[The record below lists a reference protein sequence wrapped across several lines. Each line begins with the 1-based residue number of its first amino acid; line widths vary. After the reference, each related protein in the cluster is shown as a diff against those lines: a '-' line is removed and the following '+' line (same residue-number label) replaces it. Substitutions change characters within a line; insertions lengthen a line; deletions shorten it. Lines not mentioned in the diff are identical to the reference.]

1 MALSPRLDLR
11 QSQSLVITPQLQ
23 QAIKLLQLSSIELET
38 YIAQELESNPLLEID
53 DRGDGSALAES
64 VGNGDERTD
73 GTVLVDS
80 VDGQEERP
88 LDISSDVVDN
98 DPALS
103 DDGIDGVD
111 GPASVVD
118 GVGAMPD
125 AWTGSGNFDGAAP
138 DFDRNAA
145 EAPDLRSHLL
155 QQLNLSISATAD
167 RLIAAFLID
176 QLDESGYL
184 AIAVADAAQ
193 QLGTDAGM
201 VLRVLAQLQKFDPP
215 GIFARDLRECLRLQ
229 LQDRNRYDPAMAAMV
244 ERLDLLADRDMRK
257 LREICGVSQEDLRDM
272 IAEIRALDPKPAL
285 KFERTF
291 EQTVV
296 PDVIMTAQ
304 PNGGWRV
311 ELNPQCLP
319 RVLVNHAY
327 YAEVT
332 RTGSKADKSFLSDR
346 LQTANWLVKA
356 LNQRA
361 ETILKVAIELV
372 KQQTAFFHH
381 GIAHLR
387 PLVLRDVA
395 EAIEMHEST
404 VSRVTTN
411 KYMSTPRGV
420 FELKYFFTQGLPS
433 SSGAESHSAA
443 SVRHRI
449 KVLIDGEI
457 ATDILSDDRIVELLH
472 GEGIEVARRTVA
484 KYRDAL
490 NIPSSARRRRE
501 KMAELH
507 SP

>member
-23 QAIKLLQLSSIELET
+23 QAIKLLQLSSVELDT
-38 YIAQELESNPLLEID
+38 YIAQELESNPLLEVD

-64 VGNGDERTD
+64 VGNSDERSD
-73 GTVLVDS
+73 SGTVLVDS
-80 VDGQEERP
+80 VDGQEEQP
-88 LDISSDVVDN
+88 LDISREVADN
-98 DPALS
+98 DSALS
-103 DDGIDGVD
+103 DDGVD
-111 GPASVVD
+111 GYEGAAD
-118 GVGAMPD
+118 AVGMMSD
-125 AWTGSGNFDGAAP
+125 TWSGSGGFDSTSP
-138 DFDRNAA
+138 DFDRNAT

-155 QQLNLSISATAD
+155 QQLNLSLSVPGE
-167 RLIAAFLID
+167 RLIGVFLID

-184 AIAVADAAQ
+184 AVEIADAAA
-193 QLGTDAGM
+193 QLGTDEDV
-201 VLRVLAQLQKFDPP
+201 VLGVLMQLQKFDPP

-229 LQDRNRYDPAMAAMV
+229 LQDKNRYDPAMAAMID
-244 ERLDLLADRDMRK
+244 RLDLLAARDMRK
-257 LREICGVSQEDLRDM
+257 LREICGVSAEDLRDM
-272 IAEIRALDPKPAL
+272 VAEIRALDPKPAL

-296 PDVIMTAQ
+296 PDVIMTPQ
-304 PNGGWRV
+304 NSGGWRV

-332 RTGSKADKSFLSDR
+332 KAGSKADKSFLSDR

-372 KQQTAFFHH
+372 KQQTSFFHH

-433 SSGAESHSAA
+433 SSGAEAHSSA

-449 KVLIDGEI
+449 KVLIEGET
-457 ATDILSDDRIVELLH
+457 ASDILSDDRIVELLH

-501 KMAELH
+501 KMAELQ